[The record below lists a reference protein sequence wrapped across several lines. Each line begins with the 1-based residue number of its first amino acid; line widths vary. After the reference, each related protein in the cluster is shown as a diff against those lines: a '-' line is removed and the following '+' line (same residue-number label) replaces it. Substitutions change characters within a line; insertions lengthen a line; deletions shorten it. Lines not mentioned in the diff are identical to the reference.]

1 MLTTNTDFIQI
12 WLSYITD
19 AEKTLLRSIGFLTP
33 SGEIAPPITPPHTPT
48 GEPSPSSSPVDAS
61 DMKTPE
67 QPDHNLR
74 AFMTAAASPP
84 TKNPIEPSKISAF
97 IAELLRI
104 LRERNPCARISRLYT
119 HLQTTF
125 ANPQTD
131 STLARVI
138 DILFDALNFALF
150 QAPHPQM
157 QTSHSI
163 IQNQLSTTTP
173 SKAERPK
180 SNDSNEIRLVPLV
193 EDQNT
198 LPNYVSIKRKDMSSS
213 LARAAQALNW
223 CRLELQTIL
232 SIKDHQLIPAD
243 ILHNRAE
250 RIRCQLQACQMML
263 EPPKSVFFEWFHFKR
278 RRCRKLLQNMQHRL
292 YQGLCG
298 ETATLPGAIV
308 AVVKTSDSNIPLKQL
323 NKLTEKLV
331 SLCCSR
337 TGRVPLPALRKAIRQ
352 YSGLPKEK
360 HALLIETLGL
370 NKTADV
376 SIEAFMQR
384 FKDQKLTGTQTQSSL
399 FETLQQAL
407 ALQQATQGPPPTPQP
422 TVAPPTF
429 PPGRCA
435 IDTPLPI
442 AAAATVKT
450 AALPANGALAI
461 PVPF

>member
-1 MLTTNTDFIQI
+1 MLTINTDFTQNFTQI

-19 AEKTLLRSIGFLTP
+19 AEKKLLTSIGFLTA
-33 SGEIAPPITPPHTPT
+33 SGKVALPHTPT

-61 DMKTPE
+61 EMKTSE
-67 QPDHNLR
+67 QPEHNLR
-74 AFMTAAASPP
+74 GFMTPAASPP
-84 TKNPIEPSKISAF
+84 TKNPIEPSKIPAF
-97 IAELLRI
+97 IAAFLPI
-104 LRERNPCARISRLYT
+104 LGERNPCTRISRLYT
-119 HLQTTF
+119 YLQTTF
-125 ANPQTD
+125 ANPKTD
-131 STLARVI
+131 NTLARVI
-138 DILFDALNFALF
+138 DILFNALNFALF
-150 QAPHPQM
+150 RAPHPQM

-173 SKAERPK
+173 SKAEHPK
-180 SNDSNEIRLVPLV
+180 SNDSNEIRLIPLV
-193 EDQNT
+193 EDQST
-198 LPNYVSIKRKDMSSS
+198 LPNYVSINPKDMSSS
-213 LARAAQALNW
+213 LARTAQALNW
-223 CRLELQTIL
+223 CRLELQAIL
-232 SIKDHQLIPAD
+232 SIKDRQLIPAD

-308 AVVKTSDSNIPLKQL
+308 AAVKTSDPNIPPKQL

-337 TGRVPLPALRKAIRQ
+337 TGHVPLPALRKAIRQ
-352 YSGLPKEK
+352 HSGLPKEK
-360 HALLIETLGL
+360 CALFIETLGL

-450 AALPANGALAI
+450 AAPPANGALAI